1 MKFRKKME
9 APFRKAAEKI
19 LGRIPVEKLVRNKK
33 KLEMDLRAAG
43 SRTGEISIHEYYTQK
58 LTVVLT
64 AAFWGVGLILLY
76 AIVGGGDQPE
86 TRSLV
91 RPGYGEEDRET
102 ELALYVQKD
111 EEALSVPVR
120 IQPRKMTQEQLEK
133 FFEKTINQLEKTI
146 PGANQ
151 TLDEV
156 RADLNLESV
165 FEMEEGSVLA
175 EWYTDP
181 EDLLDDT
188 GKILRDVKE
197 EGEMVQLRAVLK
209 YQDQEMEYE
218 CWARVFPEHYT
229 EEESIIKSAVEEVGK
244 IDESTR
250 YEEEIQLP
258 AKIGEK
264 SVRWGEE
271 KGSEAAVLSLL
282 LLVVLT
288 AVFIGKD
295 RELAKAASLRR
306 QQLLLD
312 YPGMVFK
319 LTMLLG
325 AGLTMRAAFEKTA
338 GEGKSYP
345 GEKTGYVYE
354 EMQITCREMK
364 SGIAETR
371 AYENFGKRCQESV
384 YIKFGSMLAQNLKK
398 GSKGLIQ
405 LLENEAH
412 MSLEERRAMVK
423 KMGEEAGTKLLF
435 PMLLM
440 LIVVLVILMVPALM
454 SF

>member
-133 FFEKTINQLEKTI
+133 FFEKAINQLEKTI

-197 EGEMVQLRAVLK
+197 EGEW
-209 YQDQEMEYE
+209 Y
-218 CWARVFPEHYT
+218 
-229 EEESIIKSAVEEVGK
+229 S
-244 IDESTR
+244 
-250 YEEEIQLP
+250 
-258 AKIGEK
+258 
-264 SVRWGEE
+264 
-271 KGSEAAVLSLL
+271 
-282 LLVVLT
+282 
-288 AVFIGKD
+288 
-295 RELAKAASLRR
+295 
-306 QQLLLD
+306 
-312 YPGMVFK
+312 
-319 LTMLLG
+319 
-325 AGLTMRAAFEKTA
+325 
-338 GEGKSYP
+338 
-345 GEKTGYVYE
+345 
-354 EMQITCREMK
+354 
-364 SGIAETR
+364 
-371 AYENFGKRCQESV
+371 FGP
-384 YIKFGSMLAQNLKK
+384 F
-398 GSKGLIQ
+398 
-405 LLENEAH
+405 
-412 MSLEERRAMVK
+412 
-423 KMGEEAGTKLLF
+423 
-435 PMLLM
+435 
-440 LIVVLVILMVPALM
+440 
-454 SF
+454 